1 MKNAIGKAVVPAL
14 ISLALFSGAAWA
26 QTAPASAS
34 STSMSSSSTSAARAK
49 SHAQRRMDN
58 VEQQITTM
66 HSQLNITDAQSK
78 QWDAY
83 AQTMRDN
90 AQKTSDALRDRGQK
104 MATMNADDIM
114 KSYAELSQQHAD
126 QMQKLAS
133 AWSDL
138 YAVLTPEQKQT
149 ADTLF
154 HNRPLRGRSGMRGKH
169 MAKPASA
176 SSAAP
181 SSGT

>member
-1 MKNAIGKAVVPAL
+1 MKSPIRKAAVPAL
-14 ISLALFSGAAWA
+14 LLLTLFSGAAWA

-34 STSMSSSSTSAARAK
+34 STAMSSSSTAAK

-58 VEQQITTM
+58 VEQQISTM

-104 MATMNADDIM
+104 MVTMNADDIM
-114 KSYAELSQQHAD
+114 KSYAELAQMHAD
-126 QMQKLAS
+126 QMQKLSS

-138 YAVLTPEQKQT
+138 YAVLAPDQKQT

-154 HNRPLRGRSGMRGKH
+154 HNPPLRSHPAMRKH
-169 MAKPASA
+169 VAKPASA
-176 SSAAP
+176 SSAAS